1 MVLPDRCRG
10 SLQPTY
16 RSAVSVRVV
25 AVVQRLVFPAY
36 YCASRFPPCL
46 WTSAAPP
53 ANYARTCP

>member
-1 MVLPDRCRG
+1 MVLPNRCQG

-16 RSAVSVRVV
+16 RSAVSVPGV

-36 YCASRFPPCL
+36 YSANRFPPCL
-46 WTSAAPP
+46 WTSAAPS